1 MAYIKK
7 HLPSAAKEI
16 VNIASHHK
24 KYKKV
29 TLHSCVYFSHVTSS
43 IITTTREC
51 ANKFK

>member
-7 HLPSAAKEI
+7 HLSSATKE
-16 VNIASHHK
+16 IASHHK

-29 TLHSCVYFSHVTSS
+29 TLHSCAYFSHETSS

-51 ANKFK
+51 ANTFK